1 MTVSAAFF
9 PVPRMHNQPQ
19 TGPVLSTVGLVTHKT
34 YTIRRSTMLAGLA
47 WLTLTTACTGAAG
60 WYILSRD
67 DLAARLIARETTRQY
82 AYEDRIAG
90 LRADID
96 RYASRAL
103 LDQDGV
109 ESRVDELAIRQAE
122 LESRQSLV
130 TALTDT
136 LQSSGLLPAA
146 KLPLRSRVIKPDE
159 PIRASGVTSFAPI
172 MPGKPMPAPDTP
184 PLRGAETNPSGGWQS
199 GEAPAEPPAK
209 RVEATLT
216 KLDQAIASTSDAQIS
231 ALKEMDETLAA
242 TQKRLRSSL
251 AETGLDVERLAAP
264 GNAAGGM
271 GGPFVPVKL
280 DASAGPFEA
289 TLTALQP
296 RMASVMRLRGAIEQ
310 LPLGRPMAGDH
321 DFTSNFGYRTDPFT
335 RGLAMHTGVDFRAET
350 GSSIVATAPGKVVAA
365 EYNGGYGN
373 MVEVEHAN
381 GLSTRYA
388 HMSAISVSVGQ
399 MVKAGSVV
407 GRVGST
413 GRSTGPHLHYET
425 RINDEPV
432 DPTRF
437 LRAGS
442 KLFANAL

>member
-1 MTVSAAFF
+1 
-9 PVPRMHNQPQ
+9 MHHQSQ
-19 TGPVLSTVGLVTHKT
+19 TAPALSTVGLVSHKT
-34 YTIRRSTMLAGLA
+34 YTVRRSTMLAGLA
-47 WLTLTTACTGAAG
+47 WLALSTACSGGAG
-60 WYILSRD
+60 WYILSSD
-67 DLAARLIARETTRQY
+67 DLAARMIARETSRQY
-82 AYEDRIAG
+82 AYEDRISA

-109 ESRVDELAIRQAE
+109 ESRVDELASRQAE

-130 TALTDT
+130 AALTDT
-136 LQSSGLLPAA
+136 LQSSGLIPAT
-146 KLPLRSRVIKPDE
+146 KLPLRSQVIKPGE

-172 MPGKPMPAPDTP
+172 LPGKPTPAPDTP
-184 PLRGAETNPSGGWQS
+184 PLRGADGGGWQS

-209 RVEATLT
+209 RVDAALIR
-216 KLDQAIASTSDAQIS
+216 LDGAMTRSSDAQLA
-231 ALKEMDETLAA
+231 ALKDMDETLAA
-242 TQKRLRSSL
+242 TQKRLRSALS
-251 AETGLDVERLAAP
+251 ETGLDAEKLSAPAAP
-264 GNAAGGM
+264 TGGM

-280 DASAGPFEA
+280 DSSAGPFEA
-289 TLTALQP
+289 TLNALQP
-296 RMASVMRLRGAIEQ
+296 RVASVMRLRGVIEQ
-310 LPLGRPMAGDH
+310 LPLARPMAGDH
-321 DFTSNFGYRTDPFT
+321 DFTSNYGYRTDPFT

-350 GSSIVATAPGKVVAA
+350 GSSILATAPGKVVIA

-381 GLSTRYA
+381 GLTTRYA
-388 HMSAISVSVGQ
+388 HMSAISVAAGQ
-399 MVKAGSVV
+399 MVKTGTVV

-437 LRAGS
+437 LRAGG
-442 KLFANAL
+442 KLLANAL